1 MGKKIKLSDRSLKDL
16 EQRLANKKRILN
28 EHERNIRRLEREIND
43 IDNTITIKKQEAE
56 ILELKKLAGKK

>member
-16 EQRLANKKRILN
+16 EQRLANKKRILS
-28 EHERNIRRLEREIND
+28 EHERNIKRLEREIND